1 MADSKQNPE
10 TLAASGFRE
19 TDQAG
24 ERVYREYKENHSAGQ
39 YRLITTVPK
48 SARQEFRIG
57 IRDYNGTPKIEIRI
71 WERDG
76 LGVWQQTPRRMA
88 IGRGPIAA
96 VIAGL
101 CECEARL

>member
-1 MADSKQNPE
+1 MTLTKQNP
-10 TLAASGFRE
+10 AANKAHRVRE

-24 ERVYREYKENHSAGQ
+24 QRVYREHIENHSAGQ

-48 SARQEFRIG
+48 GARGQFRIG

-76 LGVWQQTPRRMA
+76 LGMWQQTPRRIT

-96 VIAGL
+96 VIAAL
-101 CECEARL
+101 CECEQRL